1 MDYYL
6 DFYELSCTAKDDLIN
21 FAVEDYIKRYGY
33 DEIYNDMMGTDL
45 DYEDVLFNK
54 ASEHLSTINIYIK
67 L

>member
-6 DFYELSCTAKDDLIN
+6 DFYELSCTTKDDLIN
-21 FAVEDYIKRYGY
+21 FAVGDYLKRYVY
-33 DEIYNDMMGTDL
+33 DEIYNNMMDT
-45 DYEDVLFNK
+45 ESVLFHK